1 MPDYASLTLV
11 QEARDKVW
19 TTLAGDISEK
29 ALSVL
34 HQIAG
39 SQAAF
44 HAGQREAIE
53 ALVSKKGRL
62 LVVQRTGW
70 GKSAVYFIATKLL
83 RNEGAGPTLLVSPL
97 LALMRNQIEMAE
109 RAGIRAHTINSSN
122 KTEHEKIHEL
132 IENND
137 VDVLLISPER
147 LNNPDFRK
155 RVLAE
160 VASSTGLLVID
171 EAHCISDWGHDFRP
185 DYRRVVDVLRL
196 LPKGVPVLATTAT
209 ANDRVIQ
216 DVEQQIGRV
225 ETIRGSLARTSL
237 ALYARSMPSQAE
249 RLAWLAQ
256 TIPTLDGSGIVYCM
270 TIRDTEVVAEWLRRH
285 EIDAV
290 AYSGQTDVSER
301 PETEQRLIEDNVKV
315 IVATSAL
322 GMGFDKP
329 NLAFVIHYQSP
340 GSVIAYY
347 QQVGRAGRALDH
359 AIGVLLRGVEDKDI
373 QDYFISTAFPREED
387 ATALLKTL
395 EEADSP
401 LKGNAL
407 LARINTTK
415 TKLDKLLKTLE
426 VEGAVE
432 RTRGGY
438 QRTLN
443 PWKYDSARV
452 ERVTQQRIAEQEAMR
467 AYVDTNECLM
477 QELRRHL
484 DDPHA
489 EPCGRCMNCAGSSL
503 SWGVDPSLVR
513 EAAEFLRSR
522 DFNIEPRKQW
532 PYGLETRSGPI
543 PEELRLE
550 KGRTLSLFNDGGWG
564 SMVKRGK
571 DEGAFPDELVSAS
584 AQLIETRWRPHPAPT
599 WVTCVPSKEHPELV
613 PDFARRLA
621 DKLGLAFQDI
631 VQKIRSTEPQK
642 SMRNSQ
648 MQFRNVHE
656 AFGLT
661 GDVPNGP
668 VLLVDD
674 MVDSKWTLTVIGTL
688 LREAGSGPVFPFALA
703 NSQGRD

>member
-1 MPDYASLTLV
+1 MAN
-11 QEARDKVW
+11 
-19 TTLAGDISEK
+19 LAENIREQ
-29 ALSVL
+29 ALQL
-34 HQIAG
+34 LQQIAG
-39 SQAAF
+39 SRANF
-44 HAGQREAIE
+44 HEGQREAIE
-53 ALVSKKGRL
+53 ALVEKKGRL

-83 RNEGAGPTLLVSPL
+83 RNEGAGPTLLISPL

-122 KTEHEKIHEL
+122 RAEHERIHEL
-132 IENND
+132 IESNA

-160 VASSTGLLVID
+160 VATSTGLLVID

-209 ANDRVIQ
+209 ANDRVIT

-237 ALYARSMPSQAE
+237 ALHARSMPSQAE
-249 RLAWLAQ
+249 RLTWLAQ
-256 TIPTLDGSGIVYCM
+256 TIPTLDGSGIVYCL

-285 EIDAV
+285 GIDAV
-290 AYSGQTDVSER
+290 AYSGQTDVNER
-301 PETEQRLIEDNVKV
+301 PETEQRLIEDTVKV

-373 QDYFISTAFPREED
+373 QDYFISTAFPREQD
-387 ATALLKTL
+387 STALLETL
-395 EEADSP
+395 READSP
-401 LKGNAL
+401 LTISAI
-407 LARINTTK
+407 LARVNTTR
-415 TKLDKLLKTLE
+415 TKLDKLLKALE

-432 RTRGGY
+432 RTRHGY

-443 PWKYDSARV
+443 PWTYDNERV

-467 AYVDTNECLM
+467 GYVDTDECLM
-477 QELRRHL
+477 QQLRRHL

-503 SWGVDPSLVR
+503 SWEVDPSLFK

-522 DFNIEPRKQW
+522 DFIIEPRKAW
-532 PYGLETRSGPI
+532 PYGLEKRSGAI
-543 PEELRLE
+543 VEGLRLE
-550 KGRTLSLFNDGGWG
+550 EGRALSLYNDGGWG

-571 DEGAFPDELVSAS
+571 DEGAFPDDLVDAS
-584 AQLIETRWRPHPAPT
+584 AQVIEKRWRPHPPLT
-599 WVTCVPSKEHPELV
+599 WVTCVPSREHPELV

-621 DKLGLAFQDI
+621 ERLGLPFEDI
-631 VQKIRSTEPQK
+631 VEKVRSTEPQK

-648 MQFRNVHE
+648 MQFRNVDE
-656 AFGLT
+656 AFSFKGNIPT
-661 GDVPNGP
+661 GP

-674 MVDSKWTLTVIGTL
+674 MVDSKWTMTVIGVL
-688 LREAGSGPVFPFALA
+688 LRETGSGPVFPFALA